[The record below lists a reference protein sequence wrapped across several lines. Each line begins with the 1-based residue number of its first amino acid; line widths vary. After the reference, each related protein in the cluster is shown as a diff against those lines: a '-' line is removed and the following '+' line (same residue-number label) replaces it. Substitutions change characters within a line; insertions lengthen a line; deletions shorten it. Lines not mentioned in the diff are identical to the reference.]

1 MKKISISANRRHF
14 LRGALTAA
22 PAAALAVTTGSLTV
36 AAQGQSAKSGD
47 NTPYKPSFFN
57 QDEFGLLSA
66 LAEVL
71 IPADENGP
79 GALEAGV
86 PEFIDAQMNTPYG
99 QGQLWYMQGP
109 FTPDAPAEF
118 GYQLPYPPREL
129 YKKGLAEF
137 DAAIKQQY
145 GQGYVG
151 LNQQQREKMMG
162 EFEKGNVK
170 MASIPPA
177 ALFNLL
183 LQNVHE
189 GYFCDP
195 VDGGNKGMAA
205 WKMIGFPGARA
216 DYYDWVDQ
224 YGRTYPL
231 PPVSR
236 G

>member
-1 MKKISISANRRHF
+1 MKKISISPDRRRF

-22 PAAALAVTTGSLTV
+22 PAAALAVTTGSLAV
-36 AAQGQSAKSGD
+36 SAQGQAADSA
-47 NTPYKPSFFN
+47 YKPVFFN
-57 QDEFGLLSA
+57 QEEFALLSA
-66 LAEVL
+66 LADTL
-71 IPADENGP
+71 IPADESGP
-79 GALEAGV
+79 GALEVGV
-86 PEFIDAQMNTPYG
+86 PAFIDAQMNTPYG

-109 FTPDAPAEF
+109 FTPDAPPEF

-137 DAAIKQQY
+137 DAAIREQY
-145 GQGYVG
+145 RHGYVE
-151 LNQQQREKMMG
+151 LNAQQREKMMG
-162 EFEKGNVK
+162 ELEKGRQGSLK
-170 MASIPPA
+170 MATIPPA

-195 VDGGNKGMAA
+195 ADGGNKGMGA

-231 PPVSR
+231 PPISR

>member
-1 MKKISISANRRHF
+1 MKKISISANRRRF

-22 PAAALAVTTGSLTV
+22 PAAALVVTTGSLS
-36 AAQGQSAKSGD
+36 ASAQEQAGNA
-47 NTPYKPSFFN
+47 PYKPVFFN
-57 QDEFGLLSA
+57 QDEFALLSA
-66 LAEVL
+66 LADTL
-71 IPADENGP
+71 IPADETGP

-86 PEFIDAQMNTPYG
+86 PGFIDAQMNTPYG

-109 FTPDAPAEF
+109 FTPEAPPEF

-137 DAAIKQQY
+137 DAAIRQQY
-145 GQGYVG
+145 GHGYVE
-151 LNQQQREKMMG
+151 LNTQQREKMMG
-162 EFEKGNVK
+162 EFEKGEQGSIK
-170 MASIPPA
+170 MATIPPS

-195 VDGGNKGMAA
+195 TDGGNKGMGS

-231 PPVSR
+231 PPISR

>member
-1 MKKISISANRRHF
+1 MKKISISANRRRF

-22 PAAALAVTTGSLTV
+22 PAAALVVTTGSLS
-36 AAQGQSAKSGD
+36 ARAQEQAGNA
-47 NTPYKPSFFN
+47 PYKPVFFN
-57 QDEFGLLSA
+57 QDEFALLSA
-66 LAEVL
+66 LADTL
-71 IPADENGP
+71 IPADETGP

-86 PEFIDAQMNTPYG
+86 PAFIDAQMNTPYG

-109 FTPDAPAEF
+109 FTPDAPPEF

-137 DAAIKQQY
+137 DAAIRQQY
-145 GQGYVG
+145 GHGYVE
-151 LNQQQREKMMG
+151 LNTQQREKMMG
-162 EFEKGNVK
+162 EFEKGDQGSIK
-170 MASIPPA
+170 MATIPPA

-195 VDGGNKGMAA
+195 TDGGNKGMGS

-231 PPVSR
+231 PPISR

>member
-1 MKKISISANRRHF
+1 MKKISISANRRRF

-22 PAAALAVTTGSLTV
+22 PAAALAVSTGSLTASAQSPSAQSNAS
-36 AAQGQSAKSGD
+36 AAYQ
-47 NTPYKPSFFN
+47 PSFFN
-57 QDEFGLLSA
+57 QDEYALLSA
-66 LAEVL
+66 LADTL
-71 IPADENGP
+71 IPADDTGP

-99 QGQLWYMQGP
+99 RGQLWYMQGP
-109 FTPDAPAEF
+109 FTPEAAPEF

-137 DAAIKQQY
+137 DAAIRQQY
-145 GQGYVG
+145 GRGFVG
-151 LNQQQREKMMG
+151 LNAQQREKMMG
-162 EFEKGNVK
+162 EFEQGHLG
-170 MASIPPA
+170 MATIPTA

-195 VDGGNKGMAA
+195 TDGGNKGMGS

-231 PPVSR
+231 PPISR

>member
-1 MKKISISANRRHF
+1 MKKISISPNRRRF

-22 PAAALAVTTGSLTV
+22 PATALVVTAGSL
-36 AAQGQSAKSGD
+36 AAKAEGPSPDQ
-47 NTPYKPSFFN
+47 PYQPSFFN
-57 QDEFGLLSA
+57 RDEFALLSA
-66 LAEVL
+66 LADTL
-71 IPADENGP
+71 IPADDTGP
-79 GALEAGV
+79 GALQAGV

-109 FTPDAPAEF
+109 FTPDAPPEF

-137 DAAIKQQY
+137 DAAIRQQY
-145 GQGYVG
+145 GHGYVE
-151 LNQQQREKMMG
+151 LNTQQREKMMA
-162 EFEKGNVK
+162 ELEKGEQGSLK
-170 MASIPPA
+170 MATIPPS

-195 VDGGNKGMAA
+195 TDGGNRGMGS

-224 YGRTYPL
+224 YGKSYPL
-231 PPVSR
+231 PPISR